1 MFVALVAVVA
11 VVAVVA
17 EPADPSMFVPVKLS
31 EPDARFNKTAVV
43 PM

>member
-11 VVAVVA
+11 VVADPA
-17 EPADPSMFVPVKLS
+17 EPSMFVPVKLIA
-31 EPDARFNKTAVV
+31 PDARFNATAVV